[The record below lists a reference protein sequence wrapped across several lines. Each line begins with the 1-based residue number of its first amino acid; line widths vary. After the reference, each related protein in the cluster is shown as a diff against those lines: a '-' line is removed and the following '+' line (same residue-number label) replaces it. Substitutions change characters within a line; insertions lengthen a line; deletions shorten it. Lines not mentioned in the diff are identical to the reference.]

1 MQNGW
6 LAFKDHMNH
15 LVLDR
20 LKRFPGQVIWKEYTP
35 QVACSCTPERSDCWP
50 DSGSA
55 AAHQQMKAN
64 MSSLLGL
71 KAVIAHLACSL
82 PLLIGL

>member
-1 MQNGW
+1 MLLLQNGW

-35 QVACSCTPERSDCWP
+35 QVSCSSYL
-50 DSGSA
+50 SA
-55 AAHQQMKAN
+55 LTAGLILALRLLMTQLP
-64 MSSLLGL
+64 SLVNN
-71 KAVIAHLACSL
+71 A
-82 PLLIGL
+82 